1 MPDVAV
7 VLALVLSSGSLVVS
21 IASFVL
27 AISAK
32 WQAKKAATLGF
43 RIEAINHLRAMLS
56 DIDRGVSQ
64 AERLTRSTTRCAP
77 PNSFSAAMSER
88 DFCSDPEGSTPS
100 R

>member
-1 MPDVAV
+1 MADVAV

-56 DIDRGVSQ
+56 DIDRGVAQ

-88 DFCSDPEGSTPS
+88 DCTVHPPPYFA
-100 R
+100 